1 LIEFSIQ
8 KETNVSKKTEILLPL
23 LLVVT
28 TMAAQCVAPTAQEA
42 APASGR
48 SDEPKIVVVE
58 PWSRPSPVMAGNG
71 AVYMTLVNE
80 GGSPDVLVGAET
92 DVAEVVELH
101 ESKMEGDVMKMSRV
115 PDIQVPV
122 GGSAKLEPGGFH
134 LMLIDLKRELTP
146 GDTITLTLQ
155 FEKSGTI
162 TIEAEVR

>member
-1 LIEFSIQ
+1 
-8 KETNVSKKTEILLPL
+8 VSKKTVISLPL
-23 LLVVT
+23 ILTVALV
-28 TMAAQCVAPTAQEA
+28 AAQCVAPTVQEA

-48 SDEPKIVVVE
+48 SDEPKIVVME

-92 DVAEVVELH
+92 DAAEVVELH
-101 ESKMEGDVMKMSRV
+101 ESKMEGDAMKMSRV
-115 PDIQVPV
+115 PDIQVPA
-122 GGSAKLEPGGFH
+122 GGSAKLEPGGLH
-134 LMLIDLKRELTP
+134 LMLIDLRWELTP
-146 GDTITLTLQ
+146 GDTIPLTLQ